1 MQKEYSKLNG
11 NLGVRRSLIHC
22 VMIAVAAFGLL
33 FHPATARASCG
44 IGQPAP
50 THSSW
55 FVQPG
60 HATLL
65 RAALTNDDQFDDA
78 SIVGMWHVTFTARTM
93 NGAPIPDTVIDNA
106 LVVWHSDHTEIMNS
120 GRPAQDGDFCMG
132 VWEQVGRAEYKL
144 NHFAWGG
151 NDADPGVPPGT
162 VGPPSAG
169 PTHITEDVTL
179 SRDGNH
185 FSGRFTLAAPDTN
198 NVVTSFTGM
207 VTAARITI
215 NTKPSDL

>member
-11 NLGVRRSLIHC
+11 NPGVRRSLIHC

-33 FHPATARASCG
+33 FHPATARASCA

-55 FVQPG
+55 LVQPG
-60 HATLL
+60 HTMLL

-78 SIVGMWHVTFTARTM
+78 SIVGMWHVIFTAKTM
-93 NGAPIPDTVIDNA
+93 NKAPIPNTVIDNA

-120 GRPAQDGDFCMG
+120 GRPAQDGNFCMG
-132 VWEQVGRAEYKL
+132 VWEQVGRYSYKL
-144 NHFAWGG
+144 NHFSMG
-151 NDADPGVPPGT
+151 NDFDPTAPPET

-169 PTHITEDVTL
+169 PAHITEDVTL

-185 FSGRFTLAAPDTN
+185 FSGPFTLDAPDTH
-198 NVVTSFTGM
+198 NVVTSFTGV
-207 VTAARITI
+207 VTATRITI
-215 NTKPSDL
+215 QTKPSDL

>member
-1 MQKEYSKLNG
+1 MKMRYAK
-11 NLGVRRSLIHC
+11 
-22 VMIAVAAFGLL
+22 VAATFVALLLGLVWVPSSWAGCGTNQL
-33 FHPATARASCG
+33 AS
-44 IGQPAP
+44 P

-55 FVQPG
+55 HVQPG
-60 HATLL
+60 QPTLL
-65 RAALTNDDQFDDA
+65 RAALVNDDHFDDA
-78 SIVGMWHVTFTARTM
+78 SIVGMWHVTFTANTM

-106 LVVWHSDHTEIMNS
+106 LVVWHSDHTELMNS
-120 GRPAQDGDFCMG
+120 GRPPQDGDFCMG

-151 NDADPGVPPGT
+151 NDADPNAAPGT

-169 PTHITEDVTL
+169 PAHYTEDVTL

-198 NVVTSFTGM
+198 NVVTSFTG
-207 VTAARITI
+207 VITATRITM